1 MQKTSR
7 LHRLLAVVVA
17 VFMAVCC
24 LPLGAFADGVVN
36 FYIDYV
42 NIGDGYSVGGQ
53 AVSGT
58 PDAGG
63 LVKTADLGLQAPAG
77 FKTVNVP
84 EYLAAE
90 EGGTFNIQVEEV
102 ETPATKEVK
111 INYVIEVEGEETRYI
126 DGSVTVP
133 FEATSVNTSMLTD
146 IPEGY
151 EVINIGD
158 VQINDGWIYVELKPV
173 ATDKTV
179 NINFYDEVNNC
190 QVEEA
195 TITVAADATSV
206 NVSLIKIPAGYEPT
220 VTGDLVI
227 NDGWIYVGLK
237 PVATEK
243 TVGINFYDEVNNC
256 QVEEAT
262 ITVAAD
268 ATSVNVSLIKIPAG
282 YEPTVTGD
290 LVINDGWIY
299 VGLKPVATEK
309 TVGINFYDEVNNC
322 QVSESSITV
331 DADAIHVNV
340 SQIELPAGYE
350 PTVTGDLP
358 IRDGWIYV
366 GLKPVEGSRVI
377 GLNYYDE
384 VNKTQVCEREM
395 VVDKD
400 ATYVNTN
407 DIPTIEGYEFISVG
421 DLAIN
426 DGWVYVGVKP
436 IETKVVGLNFFDEA
450 NYEQVCETY
459 VEVPYDAIHLNTSK
473 IELPDGY
480 EFTTV
485 GDLAINDGWIYVGVK
500 CVKTLRIYWAIDNGD
515 AADFADGSA
524 DTWTQE
530 LTWKHIHDEIAL
542 PQITVADGYVF
553 NGWSVSGQNG
563 EFWGP
568 ELKTMTVGDKFVADE
583 KGGVISI
590 TANIVTREAGQG
602 GSTGGNDGGSTGSSE
617 QSGATAAAASAG
629 NDTVVK
635 TAAPAD
641 NSVKILPQTGFTAE
655 APAVFGGMLFAAM
668 AGAGAYLFAMR
679 KKLNETF

>member
-1 MQKTSR
+1 M
-7 LHRLLAVVVA
+7 
-17 VFMAVCC
+17 
-24 LPLGAFADGVVN
+24 
-36 FYIDYV
+36 
-42 NIGDGYSVGGQ
+42 
-53 AVSGT
+53 
-58 PDAGG
+58 
-63 LVKTADLGLQAPAG
+63 
-77 FKTVNVP
+77 
-84 EYLAAE
+84 
-90 EGGTFNIQVEEV
+90 
-102 ETPATKEVK
+102 
-111 INYVIEVEGEETRYI
+111 
-126 DGSVTVP
+126 
-133 FEATSVNTSMLTD
+133 
-146 IPEGY
+146 
-151 EVINIGD
+151 
-158 VQINDGWIYVELKPV
+158 
-173 ATDKTV
+173 
-179 NINFYDEVNNC
+179 
-190 QVEEA
+190 
-195 TITVAADATSV
+195 
-206 NVSLIKIPAGYEPT
+206 
-220 VTGDLVI
+220 
-227 NDGWIYVGLK
+227 
-237 PVATEK
+237 
-243 TVGINFYDEVNNC
+243 
-256 QVEEAT
+256 
-262 ITVAAD
+262 
-268 ATSVNVSLIKIPAG
+268 
-282 YEPTVTGD
+282 
-290 LVINDGWIY
+290 
-299 VGLKPVATEK
+299 
-309 TVGINFYDEVNNC
+309 
-322 QVSESSITV
+322 
-331 DADAIHVNV
+331 NV